1 MNIATRVLLELQET
15 TLLAARAARGLFK
28 RPRYIPESI
37 AQMDAI
43 GVGSLT
49 IIILTG
55 FFTGGVLTL
64 QTYPTLKYY
73 GAQGQTGYLV
83 ALSLIREL
91 GPVLTALM
99 VTGRVG
105 SAIAAELGS
114 MSVSQ
119 QIDAMRA
126 LGTDPVRKLVTPRII
141 ALLITLPLLTVI
153 GDVVGI
159 VGGWSVAGGL
169 YGMSSDMFF
178 SSVRDGISTDD
189 IIGGIIKPM
198 VFMASTDIEI
208 NPTTLPPSYD
218 GQVSEDAAESTF
230 AEVDDRERAIPAIEF
245 RDVHL
250 SFDERKVLNGLTFK
264 VMKGE
269 TKIILGG
276 SGCGKSTTIKLV
288 LGLLKPDSGQIL
300 VDGEDITNYTEL
312 EMMRV
317 RKKIGMVFQEG
328 ALFDSLSVYDNVA
341 FRLHEQGVPEE
352 EVEPEVRRML
362 RFVNLEDAIDKM
374 PIELSGGMRRRVG
387 IARALVG
394 DPKIVMFDEPTA
406 GLDPPT
412 ARTIC
417 ELAMK
422 LRDLED
428 VSSIF
433 VTHEMNNLE
442 YLSSEYAV
450 VNDAGDVVFE
460 LEGERLCLINTK
472 VLMLR
477 DGQPIFS
484 GTDEALKKAED
495 PYIQKFLRG
504 H

>member
-1 MNIATRVLLELQET
+1 MSQSGI
-15 TLLAARAARGLFK
+15 
-28 RPRYIPESI
+28 
-37 AQMDAI
+37 D
-43 GVGSLT
+43 
-49 IIILTG
+49 
-55 FFTGGVLTL
+55 
-64 QTYPTLKYY
+64 
-73 GAQGQTGYLV
+73 
-83 ALSLIREL
+83 
-91 GPVLTALM
+91 
-99 VTGRVG
+99 GRV
-105 SAIAAELGS
+105 
-114 MSVSQ
+114 
-119 QIDAMRA
+119 
-126 LGTDPVRKLVTPRII
+126 
-141 ALLITLPLLTVI
+141 
-153 GDVVGI
+153 
-159 VGGWSVAGGL
+159 
-169 YGMSSDMFF
+169 SD
-178 SSVRDGISTDD
+178 
-189 IIGGIIKPM
+189 
-198 VFMASTDIEI
+198 
-208 NPTTLPPSYD
+208 N
-218 GQVSEDAAESTF
+218 AAESTF
-230 AEVDDRERAIPAIEF
+230 HEVDDRDRAIPAIEF

-250 SFDERKVLNGLTFK
+250 SFDDRKVLDGLSFK

-288 LGLLKPDSGQIL
+288 LGLLKPDSGQVL
-300 VDGEDITNYTEL
+300 VDGVDITHFTEV

-317 RKKIGMVFQEG
+317 RKKIGMIFQEG

-341 FRLHEQGVPEE
+341 FRLHEQGVLDE

-362 RFVNLEDAIDKM
+362 QFVNLEDAIDKM

-433 VTHEMNNLE
+433 VTHEMNNLD

-450 VNDAGDVVFE
+450 VNEAGEVVFE
-460 LEGERLCLINTK
+460 REGERLCLINCKTLMMRAGK
-472 VLMLR
+472 V
-477 DGQPIFS
+477 IFS
-484 GTDEALKKAED
+484 GTDETLRKAED